1 MAYRI
6 KDRQITTHKWM
17 VKEKRN
23 SKQVNEI
30 RNEGRERQTR
40 EDG

>member
-6 KDRQITTHKWM
+6 KDRQIRPHKWM
-17 VKEKRN
+17 VKDTRN

-30 RNEGRERQTR
+30 RNEGKDMHMKMGR
-40 EDG
+40 

>member
-6 KDRQITTHKWM
+6 KNSQIRPHKWM

-30 RNEGRERQTR
+30 GNGGGERQTH

>member
-6 KDRQITTHKWM
+6 KDRPQTWM
-17 VKEKRN
+17 VKGRRN

-30 RNEGRERQTR
+30 RNEGRERQTH

>member
-1 MAYRI
+1 MAYGI
-6 KDRQITTHKWM
+6 KDRKIRPHKWM

-30 RNEGRERQTR
+30 RNEGRESQTH